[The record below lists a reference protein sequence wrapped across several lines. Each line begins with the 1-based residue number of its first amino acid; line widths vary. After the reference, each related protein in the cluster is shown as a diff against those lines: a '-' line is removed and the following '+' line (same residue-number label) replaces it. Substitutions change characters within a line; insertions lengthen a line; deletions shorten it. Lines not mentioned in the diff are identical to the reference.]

1 MRNPTWDAAVLDAK
15 RICAAVRHR
24 ECYAYLFADGFDNY
38 NSAAQLYDSVTGTI
52 TYSSG
57 FARFAPPAGLPGQ
70 GIKFASGGA
79 RIIKN
84 LIRNEATLIIKVAIN
99 FASLGSSSINPFL
112 GALDAGTFQWN
123 LCVTPSGALGVIKG
137 ASGATQVVTGPGVV
151 TTGLWYGIEILVTIN
166 GAASTATVWVNGF
179 QVINATPINCQATA
193 NAFAGQVAV
202 GDINGNGLVNMLA
215 DDFRVWDNT
224 GGTQNAPIGIDSR
237 LVTKLPSGAGANTN
251 FTPNGA
257 AANWQC
263 VDDNPPDDDTSYVS
277 GAAAGLLDSYA
288 MPSAGFT
295 VAPVGGVVSRS
306 RVRKDDGAVRSIQIG
321 VQSGGGSNAS
331 GAATVGSTYAFID
344 GCSPFDPNTTLV
356 WTAAGADAAQHWKQE
371 TA

>member
-15 RICAAVRHR
+15 RICAAVRRR
-24 ECYAYLFADGFDNY
+24 ECHAYLFADGFDNY
-38 NSAAQLYDSVTGTI
+38 NSAGLMYDVVNGSV

-70 GIKFASGGA
+70 GVKFASFGA
-79 RIIKN
+79 YIRKN
-84 LIRNEATLIIKVAIN
+84 LIRNEASLIIKAAVN
-99 FASLGSSSINPFL
+99 FAGLGTFPINPFL
-112 GALDAGTFQWN
+112 GALDSGSFQWT
-123 LCVTPSGALGVIKG
+123 LCVTPSGALAIIKG
-137 ASGATQVVTGPGVV
+137 NSGATQVITGPSVV
-151 TTGLWYGIEILVTIN
+151 TTGVWYNIELQVTIAGVLSN
-166 GAASTATVWVNGF
+166 ANVWVNGF
-179 QVINATPINCQATA
+179 AAIAATNINCQNTG
-193 NAFAGQVAV
+193 NAFANTVAL
-202 GDINGNGLVNMLA
+202 GDLNSNGLVNMLA
-215 DDFRVWDNT
+215 DDFRIWDAT

-237 LVTKLPSGAGANTN
+237 LVTKLPSGAGASTN

-263 VDDNPPDDDTSYVS
+263 TDDNPPDDDTTYVS
-277 GAAAGLLDSYA
+277 GAAAGLVDAYG

-295 VAPVGGVVSRS
+295 QPPVMVVSRS
-306 RVRKDDGAVRSIQIG
+306 RIRKDDGAVRSVQIG
-321 VQSGGGSNAS
+321 VQSGGASNAS
-331 GAATVGSTYAFID
+331 GAANAASTYQFID